1 MTEPL
6 PSRPRAGMT
15 VQLVIAVLA
24 VATLAAC
31 SSSGSAHSAS
41 PAPAASHLLAAPVTH
56 KSDSGALAYA
66 NCMRSH
72 GIGDFPSPGSS
83 APSGMSTSSP
93 RYLAAYKVCKSLR
106 TSGRH

>member
-1 MTEPL
+1 MRGPL
-6 PSRPRAGMT
+6 PGRPWPGMK
-15 VQLVIAVLA
+15 VQLVIALLA
-24 VATLAAC
+24 VVPLAAC
-31 SSSGSAHSAS
+31 SGSGSSNSAA
-41 PAPAASHLLAAPVTH
+41 PAPAASHLLASPVTH